1 MNTIALV
8 GRVITVSG
16 SSDASAVLVRD
27 GRIEAVGG
35 DEVVAHARSA
45 GVPVRDVGDR
55 VILPGFVDP
64 HVHFEH
70 YAVGR
75 GRGVDC
81 RVPGCKTIS
90 DVLDNLSDGLSKA
103 ADSGWLIG
111 YGNLFFDQ
119 KLAERR
125 LPTRHELDRV
135 SDRIPI
141 VLHCGGHTSVL
152 NTRALELAGVE
163 RFLAG
168 GAAGLWGSPVV
179 EVDAQGSPTGV
190 VAEIDGLLPI
200 PPLDPAEVREHMV
213 STYRELFTT
222 YGVTTF
228 GEMVGSLDSVEI
240 LDELIS
246 TERIPARAAMYG
258 MVPSIL
264 PLEEACAWAAGY
276 RSGAGPDRLFAAG
289 VKLFADGGYS
299 ARNAASRTPYVRE
312 HAPHAGYSGKLNL
325 TQGAILD
332 AVHASRR
339 HDVQLAV
346 HANGTRAQD
355 EIIAALLSLENPHG
369 HRPVRIEHAGNILGA
384 REDLVSWRRANV
396 VPIVQPGFLYNFV
409 GDFVP
414 MLLGD
419 AGTKGRLPLRTM
431 LDDGVIP
438 VASTD
443 VGLGA
448 EEEQSNP
455 LFSIWECAAR
465 ESYWGRVI
473 EEEESIGFA
482 QALRLHTLEAARAL
496 GVDDRVGSVE
506 PGKFGDLV
514 VLDRDPRTVP
524 LGTLRE
530 IQVDSVYLGG
540 REVHHRDGSA

>member
-1 MNTIALV
+1 MDTIALV

-16 SSDASAVLVRD
+16 SADAAAVLVRD

-35 DEVVAHARSA
+35 EDVVAHARSI
-45 GVPVRDVGDR
+45 GVQVRDVGDR

-75 GRGVDC
+75 GRAVDC
-81 RVPGCKTIS
+81 RVPGCLTIS
-90 DVLDNLSDGLSKA
+90 DVLDNLHAGLGKA

-125 LPTRHELDRV
+125 LPTRHELDKV

-163 RFLAG
+163 RFLGG
-168 GAAGLWGSPVV
+168 GAEGLWGSPVV
-179 EVDAQGSPTGV
+179 EVDAQGAPTGV
-190 VAEIDGLLPI
+190 VGEIDGLLPI
-200 PPLDPAEVREHMV
+200 PPLPPDEVRAHME
-213 STYRELFTT
+213 SAYRDLFTR

-228 GEMVGSLDSVEI
+228 GEMVGSLASVDI

-246 TERIPARAAMYG
+246 SARIPARAVMYG

-264 PLEEACAWAAGY
+264 PLDEACEWAASY
-276 RSGAGPDRLFAAG
+276 RSRAGRDLLSAAG

-299 ARNAASRTPYVRE
+299 SRNAASRTPYVRE
-312 HAPHAGYSGKLNL
+312 HAPRAGYAGQLNM
-325 TQGAILD
+325 TQAAILD

-355 EIIAALLSLENPHG
+355 EIIAALLSLANPHD
-369 HRPVRIEHAGNILGA
+369 HRAVRIEHAGNILGSRA
-384 REDLVSWRRANV
+384 DLVQWRRANV
-396 VPIVQPGFLYNFV
+396 IPIVQPGFLYNFV

-414 MLLGD
+414 MLE
-419 AGTKGRLPLRTM
+419 
-431 LDDGVIP
+431 DGIVP

-465 ESYWGRVI
+465 RGYWGRVI

-496 GVDDRVGSVE
+496 GIDDKVGSVE
-506 PGKFGDLV
+506 PGKYGDLV
-514 VLDRDPRTVP
+514 VLDRDPRRVP
-524 LGTLRE
+524 LDELRQ
-530 IQVDSVYLGG
+530 IQVDSVYLAG
-540 REVHHRDGSA
+540 REVHHRDGSQ

>member
-1 MNTIALV
+1 
-8 GRVITVSG
+8 
-16 SSDASAVLVRD
+16 
-27 GRIEAVGG
+27 
-35 DEVVAHARSA
+35 
-45 GVPVRDVGDR
+45 VRDVGDR

-75 GRGVDC
+75 GRAVDC
-81 RVPGCKTIS
+81 RVPGCLTIS
-90 DVLDNLSDGLSKA
+90 DVLDNLRAGLGRA
-103 ADSGWLIG
+103 ADGNGWLIG

-125 LPTRHELDRV
+125 LPTRHELDKV
-135 SDRIPI
+135 SDRVPI

-152 NTRALELAGVE
+152 NSRALELAGVE
-163 RFLAG
+163 RFLGG
-168 GAAGLWGSPVV
+168 GAEGLWGSPVV
-179 EVDAQGSPTGV
+179 EVDAQGAPTGV
-190 VAEIDGLLPI
+190 VGEIDGLLPI
-200 PPLDPAEVREHMV
+200 PPLPPDEVREHME
-213 STYRELFTT
+213 SAYRDLFTR

-228 GEMVGSLDSVEI
+228 GEMVGSLASVDI

-246 TERIPARAAMYG
+246 SARIPARVVMYG

-264 PLEEACAWAAGY
+264 PLEEACEWAASY
-276 RSGAGPDRLFAAG
+276 RSGAGPDLLSAAG

-299 ARNAASRTPYVRE
+299 SRNAASRTPYVRE
-312 HAPHAGYSGKLNL
+312 HAPRAGYAGQLNM
-325 TQGAILD
+325 TQAAILD

-355 EIIAALLSLENPHG
+355 EIIAALLSLANPHD
-369 HRPVRIEHAGNILGA
+369 HRSVRIEHAGNLLGA
-384 REDLVSWRRANV
+384 RTDLVQWRRANV
-396 VPIVQPGFLYNFV
+396 IPVVQPGFLYNFV

-431 LDDGVIP
+431 LEDGIVP

-465 ESYWGRVI
+465 RGYWGRVI

-496 GVDDRVGSVE
+496 GIDDKVGSVE
-506 PGKFGDLV
+506 PGKYGDLV
-514 VLDRDPRTVP
+514 VLDRDPRRVP
-524 LGTLRE
+524 LDELRQ
-530 IQVDSVYLGG
+530 IQVDSVYLAG
-540 REVHHRDGSA
+540 REVHHRDGSQ

>member
-1 MNTIALV
+1 MGSIALV
-8 GRVITVSG
+8 GRVVPVSA
-16 SSDASAVLVRD
+16 SADASAVLVRD

-35 DEVVAHARSA
+35 DEVVARARSL

-55 VILPGFVDP
+55 AILPGFVDP

-81 RVPGCKTIS
+81 RVPGCLTIA
-90 DVLDNLSDGLSKA
+90 DVLDNLSDGLGNA
-103 ADSGWLIG
+103 GESGWLIG

-152 NTRALELAGVE
+152 NTPALELAGVD

-179 EVDAQGSPTGV
+179 EVDASGSPTGV
-190 VAEIDGLLPI
+190 VSEIDGHLPI
-200 PPLDPAEVREHMV
+200 PPMPADEVREHMV
-213 STYRELFTT
+213 STYADLFTR

-228 GEMVGSLDSVEI
+228 GEMVGSLHSVDV
-240 LDELIS
+240 LDELITS
-246 TERIPARAAMYG
+246 GRIPARAVMYG

-264 PLEEACAWAAGY
+264 PLEEACAWAAAY
-276 RSGAGPDRLFAAG
+276 RSGAGPDLLSAAG

-299 ARNAASRTPYVRE
+299 ARNAATRTPYVRE
-312 HAPHAGYSGKLNL
+312 HAPRAGYHGKLNL
-325 TQGAILD
+325 TQGAVLE
-332 AVHASRR
+332 ALHASRR
-339 HDVQLAV
+339 HGVRLAV

-355 EIIAALLSLENPHG
+355 EVVAALLSQPDPHG
-369 HRPVRIEHAGNILGA
+369 HPAVRIEHAGNILGA
-384 REDLVSWRRANV
+384 REDLRQWRQANV
-396 VPIVQPGFLYNFV
+396 MPVVQPGFLYNFV
-409 GDFVP
+409 ADFVP
-414 MLLGD
+414 MLLGTP
-419 AGTKGRLPLRTM
+419 ATTGRLPLRTM
-431 LDDGVIP
+431 LDDGVVP

-448 EEEQSNP
+448 EEGQSNP

-465 ESYWGRVI
+465 KSYWGRTI

-482 QALRLHTLEAARAL
+482 QALRLHTLEAARSL
-496 GVDDRVGSVE
+496 GMEDRVGSIE
-506 PGKFGDLV
+506 PGKYGDLV

-524 LGTLRE
+524 VDVLRE
-530 IQVDSVYLGG
+530 IEVDSVYLAG
-540 REVHHRDGSA
+540 REVHHRAGTT

>member
-1 MNTIALV
+1 
-8 GRVITVSG
+8 
-16 SSDASAVLVRD
+16 
-27 GRIEAVGG
+27 
-35 DEVVAHARSA
+35 
-45 GVPVRDVGDR
+45 
-55 VILPGFVDP
+55 
-64 HVHFEH
+64 
-70 YAVGR
+70 
-75 GRGVDC
+75 
-81 RVPGCKTIS
+81 
-90 DVLDNLSDGLSKA
+90 
-103 ADSGWLIG
+103 
-111 YGNLFFDQ
+111 
-119 KLAERR
+119 
-125 LPTRHELDRV
+125 
-135 SDRIPI
+135 
-141 VLHCGGHTSVL
+141 VL

-179 EVDAQGSPTGV
+179 EVDAHGSPTGV
-190 VAEIDGLLPI
+190 VGEIDGLLPI
-200 PPLDPAEVREHMV
+200 PPLDPADVRTHME

-228 GEMVGSLDSVEI
+228 GEMVGSLASVDI

-246 TERIPARAAMYG
+246 TGRIPARAVMYG

-264 PLEEACAWAAGY
+264 PLEEACAWAASY
-276 RSGAGPDRLFAAG
+276 RSGAGPDLLSAAG

-312 HAPHAGYSGKLNL
+312 HAPRAGYRGKLNL

-332 AVHASRR
+332 AVHATRR
-339 HDVQLAV
+339 HDVHLAV

-355 EIIAALLSLENPHG
+355 EVVSALLSLENPHA
-369 HRPVRIEHAGNILGA
+369 HRPVRIEHAGNILGSRA
-384 REDLVSWRRANV
+384 DLADWRRANV
-396 VPIVQPGFLYNFV
+396 TPVVQPGFLYNFV

-419 AGTKGRLPLRTM
+419 AGTTGRLPLRSM

-506 PGKFGDLV
+506 PGKYADLV

-524 LGTLRE
+524 LATLRE
-530 IQVDSVYLGG
+530 VQVDSVYLAG